1 MTYTVTDTTDGAA
14 FREALV
20 ERVISTLSIFSPH
33 ERALVMGGIRVG
45 ALEAAHEIAQT
56 YPQLA
61 ERIYDKFGMSGWTKS
76 ND

>member
-1 MTYTVTDTTDGAA
+1 MTHTIEGDGAV

-20 ERVISTLSIFSPH
+20 ERVIGKHAHGLSPH
-33 ERALVMGGIRVG
+33 ERALVMGGVRVG

-61 ERIYDKFGMSGWTKS
+61 ERIYERFGMEGWGK
-76 ND
+76 